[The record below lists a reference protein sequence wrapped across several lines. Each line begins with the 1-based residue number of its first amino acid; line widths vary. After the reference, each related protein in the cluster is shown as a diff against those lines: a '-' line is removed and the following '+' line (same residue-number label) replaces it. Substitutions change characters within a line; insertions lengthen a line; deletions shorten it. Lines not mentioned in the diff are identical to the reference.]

1 MNPTSLLG
9 FDALALAVTAAVFDV
24 RQHRIPNWLT
34 YPAIAM
40 GMLLRWLFFGWQ
52 GLGSALAGCVV
63 AGGIVF
69 VFYLVRAM
77 GAGDV
82 KLLAAIGSLVGV
94 YDAIVV
100 LIATAIAAGCWLS
113 SMCFAVDRFGTTL
126 RNVGSVLMFHVW
138 SGLRA
143 HPELNLDNPSALR
156 MPYGLAI
163 ATGTLYA
170 FLAIWWR

>member
-1 MNPTSLLG
+1 MNADLLLG
-9 FDALALAVTAAVFDV
+9 FDALAVAVTAAIVDV
-24 RQHRIPNWLT
+24 REHRIPNWLT
-34 YPAIAM
+34 YPAIAV
-40 GMLLRWLFFGWQ
+40 GPLLRWSFFGWR
-52 GLGSALAGCVV
+52 GLGSAVAGCLL

-82 KLLAAIGSLVGV
+82 KLLAALGSLLG
-94 YDAIVV
+94 AHEAAVV
-100 LIATAIAAGCWLS
+100 LVATAMAGGVLALVYVFVRRS
-113 SMCFAVDRFGTTL
+113 LGTTL
-126 RNVGSVLMFHVW
+126 RNVGSALRFHCW
-138 SGLRA
+138 SGVKT

-170 FLAIWWR
+170 FLAMCWR

>member
-9 FDALALAVTAAVFDV
+9 FDALALAATAAVFDV
-24 RQHRIPNWLT
+24 REHRIPNRLT

-52 GLGSALAGCVV
+52 GLGSSLAGCVV

-69 VFYLVRAM
+69 VFYLVRTM

-82 KLLAAIGSLVGV
+82 KLLAAVGSLVGV
-94 YDAIVV
+94 YDAIVALV
-100 LIATAIAAGCWLS
+100 ATAIAGGVLALIYVFCRH
-113 SMCFAVDRFGTTL
+113 RFGTTL
-126 RNVGSVLMFHVW
+126 RNVGSVLMFHVCN
-138 SGLRA
+138 GLRA
-143 HPELNLDNPSALR
+143 HPELNLDSPSALR

-163 ATGTLYA
+163 ATGTLYT

>member
-1 MNPTSLLG
+1 MNPNLLLG
-9 FDALALAVTAAVFDV
+9 VDALALAVVAAVIDV

-40 GMLLRWLFFGWQ
+40 GVLLRWFFFGWR
-52 GLGSALAGCVV
+52 GLGSALAGCAL
-63 AGGIVF
+63 AGGVVF
-69 VFYLVRAM
+69 LFYLVRAM

-82 KLLAAIGSLVGV
+82 KLLAAIGSLVGPSNAV
-94 YDAIVV
+94 VV
-100 LIATAIAAGCWLS
+100 LAATAISGGVLALLYVVFRRRVGA
-113 SMCFAVDRFGTTL
+113 TL
-126 RNVGSVLMFHVW
+126 RNVGSVLTFHSW
-138 SGLRA
+138 NGLKA

-170 FLAIWWR
+170 FLTVWWR